1 MSTRPANILIVE
13 DEPELRGVLARV
25 LRSQGYT
32 VDAVATGREGLET
45 IASRGASLVLL
56 DIGLPDID
64 GYRVAREL
72 QSRCGTGVPV
82 LAAVTGWGQPSDLKR
97 STEAGFARHFTKPV
111 DPYEL
116 EAFIEG
122 LQG

>member
-1 MSTRPANILIVE
+1 MLVVDDSPDGLESLRVVL
-13 DEPELRGVLARV
+13 ELQGHEVRV
-25 LRSQGYT
+25 
-32 VDAVATGREGLET
+32 AATGRQALEE
-45 IASRGASLVLL
+45 AAAQRFELVLL

-72 QSRCGTGVPV
+72 QSRCGASVPV
-82 LAAVTGWGQPSDLKR
+82 LAAVTGWGQPSDLQR

>member
-1 MSTRPANILIVE
+1 ML
-13 DEPELRGVLARV
+13 ELQGHEVRV
-25 LRSQGYT
+25 AAS
-32 VDAVATGREGLET
+32 GRQALEE
-45 IASRGASLVLL
+45 AAAQRFEVVLL

-72 QSRCGTGVPV
+72 QARCGSGVPV
-82 LAAVTGWGQPSDLKR
+82 LAAVTGWGQPSDLQR
-97 STEAGFARHFTKPV
+97 SSEAGFTRHFTKPV

-122 LQG
+122 LPG